1 MTSPSILVVDDD
13 PANIRRMEQALA
25 PTGFAVV
32 AAAHGVEAL
41 DRLDDLSGPIG
52 FDGIVVSDL
61 KMPVMDGR
69 TLLSRIRRLDPDL
82 PLILVTSYGDVAT
95 AVEAIKAGAYDF
107 IERPLDLDVMAA
119 KVTRAID
126 KRRLVL
132 ENRRLKADLAAQS
145 GIDTRLIG
153 RAPALQALREEI
165 LSIAATDVT
174 VLIHGDT
181 GTGKEVVARA
191 LHALSPRAKGRFV
204 PINCGALT
212 ETVIESEL
220 FGHEPGAF
228 TDAKQR
234 RIGLAEHAKGGT
246 LFFDE
251 VESMPMKL
259 QVKLLRM
266 LQERVIVRL
275 GSNTEIPVDIRVVAA
290 TKADLLDAAGRGE
303 FREDLYFRLGVAE
316 LHIPRLNDRREDIP
330 LLFAH
335 FVEEFERRY
344 ECPARAVGQDD
355 LQRLLAHN
363 WRGNVRELRN
373 AAERFVLGLGPRPDP
388 AAAADGRPVRGK
400 SLPEQVDALEA
411 MLIGSALA
419 EHGGRVQDTAAALGV
434 PRRTLYE
441 KMRKFGL
448 ERPAKDEG

>member
-1 MTSPSILVVDDD
+1 MTSSAILVVDDD
-13 PANIRRMEQALA
+13 PANIRRMELALA
-25 PTGFAVV
+25 PLGIPVV
-32 AAAHGVEAL
+32 GASQGIEAL
-41 DRLDDLSGPIG
+41 DRLEELSSPVG
-52 FDGIVVSDL
+52 FDGIVISDL
-61 KMPVMDGR
+61 KMPLMDGR

-107 IERPLDLDVMAA
+107 IERPLDVEVMTA

-132 ENRRLKADLAAQS
+132 ENRQLKADLAAQS
-145 GIDTRLIG
+145 GIEARLIG
-153 RAPALQALREEI
+153 RAPAMQALREEI
-165 LSIAATDVT
+165 VSLAPTDVT
-174 VLIHGDT
+174 ILIHGDT

-246 LFFDE
+246 LFLDE
-251 VESMPMKL
+251 IESMPMKL

-290 TKADLLDAAGRGE
+290 TKADLLEAAGKGD

-316 LHIPRLNDRREDIP
+316 IHLPRLNDRREDIP

-335 FVEEFERRY
+335 FVAEFERRY
-344 ECPARAVGQDD
+344 ERPARPVGQDD

-373 AAERFVLGLGPRPDP
+373 AAERFVLGLGPKPDQTVGDRQP
-388 AAAADGRPVRGK
+388 ARGK

-411 MLIGSALA
+411 MLIASALA
-419 EHGGRVQDTAAALGV
+419 EHGGRVQDTATALGV

-448 ERPAKDEG
+448 ERPAKDEC